1 MKIKRVKP
9 IKIFRGDQ
17 LPDIDID
24 FPADFRDAVKEY
36 IKEKYGYEYTCSIGT
51 YTRMKLR
58 TCIKDFGKVKGLSF
72 DYTNKLT
79 KDIDDQIEYTWGD
92 LIEYASKSKALFKFV
107 QENPEL
113 VHLCKYALLQPKAE
127 SVHPSAVVIV
137 PRHTVDGTD
146 RPIDISVY
154 MSQMQLLLNETTSPA
169 VRKLIMQD
177 IDKGERFIRN
187 NVVDTEYYFMFKTK
201 DVDLLQKRVRQ
212 MINGLA
218 TCGLNASLASNSD
231 LRLILENFLNGG
243 NTTEFGTVMPV

>member
-1 MKIKRVKP
+1 MSSGIVKTNETSKYCEDWLP
-9 IKIFRGDQ
+9 VKNIQNGMIQLENGEFVCGVKVEPKNIFILDQ
-17 LPDIDID
+17 LSQNNVIAQLRNFYNTID
-24 FPADFRDAVKEY
+24 FEFW
-36 IKEKYGYEYTCSIGT
+36 
-51 YTRMKLR
+51 
-58 TCIKDFGKVKGLSF
+58 
-72 DYTNKLT
+72 LT
-79 KDIDDQIEYTWGD
+79 I
-92 LIEYASKSKALFKFV
+92 A
-107 QENPEL
+107 
-113 VHLCKYALLQPKAE
+113 
-127 SVHPSAVVIV
+127 
-137 PRHTVDGTD
+137 D
-146 RPIDISVY
+146 RPVDISVY

>member
-1 MKIKRVKP
+1 MEEEIINGKVGVIRVSKGNVSGFTEDWLPVRAIQNNMIITRDGNKVTGVKITPKN
-9 IKIFRGDQ
+9 IFILD
-17 LPDIDID
+17 PDSQDNILIGLRNFYNAID
-24 FPADFRDAVKEY
+24 FEF
-36 IKEKYGYEYTCSIGT
+36 
-51 YTRMKLR
+51 
-58 TCIKDFGKVKGLSF
+58 
-72 DYTNKLT
+72 
-79 KDIDDQIEYTWGD
+79 W
-92 LIEYASKSKALFKFV
+92 
-107 QENPEL
+107 L
-113 VHLCKYALLQPKAE
+113 VVA
-127 SVHPSAVVIV
+127 
-137 PRHTVDGTD
+137 D
-146 RPIDISVY
+146 RPVDISVY